1 MKPFDLEKALAGDP
15 VVTRDGRP
23 VMQLTLFEGTD
34 TDYCLYGVCGIEV
47 LNWRV
52 EGVVVR
58 EDYLEEDA
66 YIEDSKSDLFM
77 APREVWVIV
86 LEHTIKDM
94 ISTYGTTFKTEEE
107 AHKQVN
113 VITKGDICNSFNKIY
128 IRRITLD

>member
-34 TDYCLYGVCGIEV
+34 TDYCLYGVAGGTL
-47 LNWRV
+47 LNWRKT
-52 EGVVVR
+52 GITDP
-58 EDYLEEDA
+58 EDYLEEEH
-66 YIEDSKSDLFM
+66 YIKDSMSDLFM